1 MRAVLARPSEGR
13 VSLRPRW
20 KRSGDPTDYGASP
33 GRRGQDQLSEQLD
46 NDHPTPHVRRPL
58 LGRILGEKFN
68 LLDSK
73 LEEALAYQQ
82 EKGGLLG
89 EVLLHLRLLRE
100 EHVLEALA
108 HQFEI
113 AWMPQLETTHVDHE
127 LIKKVPIAFCRRYR
141 VLPLRYEEGAI
152 LTASTDPLETV
163 ALDDLRLLLGKP
175 IKPVLTTS
183 VVLLACLNRAYDEI
197 ANPAGAEQV
206 MEDIAANQS
215 LDQLAHELDEP
226 QDLLD
231 ATDEAP
237 IIRLVNSVLFQ
248 AVRQRASDIH
258 FESFERGLV
267 VRYRIDGVLY
277 PVLTPPKHLQASIIA
292 RLKIM
297 AGLNIAEKRLPQDG
311 RFAIRTS
318 GKDVDLR
325 VSVLPTS
332 HGERVVLRL
341 LEKENRLLNLSEM
354 GFSKDRLAVIHQLI
368 QLAHGIILVTGPTG
382 SGKTTTLYA
391 ALSHINAPDKNIITV
406 EDPVEYQL
414 LGIGQMQVNPKIN
427 LSFAAGLRSI
437 LRQDPDVIM
446 IGEIRDRETAE
457 IAIHASLTGHLVFS
471 TLHTNDAASAATRLI
486 DMGIEPF
493 LVASSVVAVLAQR
506 LLRRICPDCK
516 RPYAPSEDELSRLDV
531 APGSDVTLYRGA
543 GCAACSQTGY
553 RGRTGIFELM
563 VLNDEIR
570 RLIGGKADSTA
581 IKHAAL
587 ANGMV
592 TLKQE
597 GTERVLQGQTTLEEV
612 MRITQQEIDV

>member
-1 MRAVLARPSEGR
+1 VG
-13 VSLRPRW
+13 
-20 KRSGDPTDYGASP
+20 KPTHSA
-33 GRRGQDQLSEQLD
+33 
-46 NDHPTPHVRRPL
+46 RPL
-58 LGRILGEKFN
+58 LGAILEQKFG
-68 LLDSK
+68 LSEAK
-73 LEEALAYQQ
+73 L
-82 EKGGLLG
+82 
-89 EVLLHLRLLRE
+89 
-100 EHVLEALA
+100 LEALNIQQTKGGRLGEA
-108 HQFEI
+108 LLKIRAIEENQLLQALAIQFE
-113 AWMPQLETTHVDHE
+113 MPWLPHLELNQVDHE
-127 LIKKVPIAFCRRYR
+127 WIKKVPIHFARRYR
-141 VLPLRYEEGAI
+141 VLPLKVDDGAI
-152 LTASTDPLETV
+152 MVATTDPLETA
-163 ALDDLRLLLGKP
+163 ALDDLRLLLGMPVKA
-175 IKPVLTTS
+175 VLTS
-183 VVLLACLNRAYDEI
+183 SMSLLNSLNRAYDEV
-197 ANPAGAEQV
+197 ASPSGAEQV
-206 MEDIAANQS
+206 MEDIAASEN
-215 LDQLAHELDEP
+215 LDKIAHELDEP

-277 PVLTPPKHLQASIIA
+277 PILTPPKHLQSSIIA

-311 RFAIRTS
+311 RFAIRTA

-354 GFSKDRLAVIHQLI
+354 GFSLDRLRIIHQLI
-368 QLAHGIILVTGPTG
+368 QLTHGILLVTGPTG

-391 ALSHINAPDKNIITV
+391 ALSEINAPDKNIITV

-427 LSFAAGLRSI
+427 LTFAAGLRSI

-506 LLRRICPDCK
+506 LIRKVCPDCK
-516 RPYAPSEDELSRLDV
+516 KGYQPDDEELIRLGV
-531 APGSDVTLYRGA
+531 VPGKTKPTFYRGS

-553 RGRTGIFELM
+553 RGRTGIHELLVM
-563 VLNDEIR
+563 DDEVR
-570 RLIGGKADSTA
+570 RLIGSKADAAA
-581 IKHAAL
+581 IKQAAV
-587 ANGMV
+587 ARGMV
-592 TLKQE
+592 LLKE
-597 GTERVLQGQTTLEEV
+597 EAAEKIFAGVTTTEEV
-612 MRITQQEIDV
+612 MRMTQQEVEV

>member
-1 MRAVLARPSEGR
+1 L
-13 VSLRPRW
+13 L
-20 KRSGDPTDYGASP
+20 GAILEQKF
-33 GRRGQDQLSEQLD
+33 GLSEA
-46 NDHPTPHVRRPL
+46 
-58 LGRILGEKFN
+58 
-68 LLDSK
+68 K
-73 LEEALAYQQ
+73 L
-82 EKGGLLG
+82 
-89 EVLLHLRLLRE
+89 
-100 EHVLEALA
+100 LEALNVQQTKGGRLGEA
-108 HQFEI
+108 LLKIRAIEEDLLLQALAMQFE
-113 AWMPQLETTHVDHE
+113 MPWLPHLDVAQVDPE
-127 LIKKVPIAFCRRYR
+127 WIKKVPIHFARRYR
-141 VLPLRYEEGAI
+141 VLPLKVDDGAI
-152 LTASTDPLETV
+152 VVATTDPLETA
-163 ALDDLRLLLGKP
+163 ALDDLRLLLGMPVKA
-175 IKPVLTTS
+175 VLTS
-183 VVLLACLNRAYDEI
+183 AMSLMSCLNRAYDE
-197 ANPAGAEQV
+197 ATSRTGAEQV
-206 MEDIAANQS
+206 MEDITASEN
-215 LDQLAHELDEP
+215 LDKIAHELDEP

-277 PVLTPPKHLQASIIA
+277 PILTPPKHLQSSIIA

-311 RFAIRTS
+311 RFAIRTA

-354 GFSKDRLAVIHQLI
+354 GFAPDRLRTIQQLI
-368 QLAHGIILVTGPTG
+368 RLTHGILLVTGPTG

-391 ALSHINAPDKNIITV
+391 ALSEINAPDKNIITV

-427 LSFAAGLRSI
+427 LTFAAGLRSI

-506 LLRRICPDCK
+506 LIRKVCQDCK
-516 RPYAPSEDELSRLDV
+516 QAYQPDDEELIRLGIV
-531 APGSDVTLYRGA
+531 PGKTKPTFYRGS
-543 GCAACSQTGY
+543 GCPSCTQTGY
-553 RGRTGIFELM
+553 RGRTGIHELL
-563 VLNDEIR
+563 VLDDEIR
-570 RLIGGKADSTA
+570 RLIGNKADAAA
-581 IKHAAL
+581 IRQSAVSR
-587 ANGMV
+587 GMV
-592 TLKQE
+592 LLKE
-597 GTERVLQGQTTLEEV
+597 EAAEKIFAGITTTEEV
-612 MRITQQEIDV
+612 MRMTQQEVEV

>member
-1 MRAVLARPSEGR
+1 MSEQDEPQQPT
-13 VSLRPRW
+13 VSVTRPR
-20 KRSGDPTDYGASP
+20 
-33 GRRGQDQLSEQLD
+33 
-46 NDHPTPHVRRPL
+46 
-58 LGRILGEKFN
+58 LGEILRAKFH
-68 LLDSK
+68 LPELK

-82 EKGGLLG
+82 EKGGRLG
-89 EVLLHLRLLRE
+89 DVLLHLRALRE
-100 EHVLEALA
+100 EQVLEALA
-108 HQFEI
+108 QQFDMT
-113 AWMPQLETTHVDHE
+113 WVPHLDTTHVDHE
-127 LIKKVPIAFCRRYR
+127 VIKRVPIAFCRRYR
-141 VLPLRYEEGAI
+141 VLPLRDENGAI
-152 LTASTDPLETV
+152 LTAATDPLETV

-175 IKPVLTTS
+175 IAPVLTST
-183 VVLLACLNRAYDEI
+183 VALLARLNRAYDDI
-197 ANPAGAEQV
+197 ANPAGAEEV
-206 MEDIAANQS
+206 MEDIAANES

-267 VRYRIDGVLY
+267 IRYRIDGVLY
-277 PVLTPPKHLQASIIA
+277 PVLTPPKHLQPSIIA

-311 RFAIRTS
+311 RFAIRTA

-354 GFSKDRLAVIHQLI
+354 GFSKERLTVIHQLI
-368 QLAHGIILVTGPTG
+368 QLAHGIMLVTGPTG

-391 ALSHINAPDKNIITV
+391 ALSHINSPDKNIITV

-427 LSFAAGLRSI
+427 LTFAAGLRSI

-516 RPYAPSEDELSRLDV
+516 RPYRASEEELSRLDLP
-531 APGSDVTLYRGA
+531 PGSAVTLYRGA

-563 VLNDEIR
+563 VLDDDIR

-581 IKHAAL
+581 IKQTAIAK
-587 ANGMV
+587 GMV

-597 GTERVLQGQTTLEEV
+597 GAERVIQGHTTLEEV
-612 MRITQQEIDV
+612 MRITQQEIDVE

>member
-1 MRAVLARPSEGR
+1 MAESSEPDR
-13 VSLRPRW
+13 MESN
-20 KRSGDPTDYGASP
+20 YGK
-33 GRRGQDQLSEQLD
+33 
-46 NDHPTPHVRRPL
+46 PL
-58 LGRILGEKFN
+58 LGRILGDIFDLSN
-68 LLDSK
+68 AK
-73 LEEALAYQQ
+73 LEEALAYQRD
-82 EKGGLLG
+82 KGGRLG
-89 EVLLHLRLLRE
+89 EALLHLRALRE
-100 EHVLEALA
+100 EQLLEGLA
-108 HQFEI
+108 FQFGLP
-113 AWMPQLETTHVDHE
+113 WVPQLDAAAVDHE
-127 LIKKVPIAFCRRYR
+127 LIKRVPIVFCRRYR
-141 VLPLRYEEGAI
+141 VLPLRHEGGVI
-152 LTASTDPLETV
+152 LVATTDPLETV

-175 IKPVLTTS
+175 VKPVLTTGVS
-183 VVLLACLNRAYDEI
+183 LLARLNNVYDEV
-197 ANPAGAEQV
+197 ASPAGAEEV
-206 MEDIAANQS
+206 MEDIAASES

-277 PVLTPPKHLQASIIA
+277 PVLTPPKRLQASIIA
-292 RLKIM
+292 RIKIM

-311 RFAIRTS
+311 RFAIRTA

-354 GFSKDRLAVIHQLI
+354 GFSAERLSAMHQLI
-368 QLAHGIILVTGPTG
+368 QIAHGIILVTGPTG

-427 LSFAAGLRSI
+427 LTFATGLRSI

-516 RPYAPSEDELSRLDV
+516 RSYRPSAEELSRLDLP
-531 APGSDVTLYRGA
+531 AGSDTLLYRGA

-563 VLNDEIR
+563 VFDDDIR

-581 IKHAAL
+581 IKHAAVSK
-587 ANGMV
+587 GMI

-597 GTERVLQGQTTLEEV
+597 GTERVLQGHTTLEEV
-612 MRITQQEIDV
+612 MRITQQEIEV

>member
-1 MRAVLARPSEGR
+1 MTE
-13 VSLRPRW
+13 
-20 KRSGDPTDYGASP
+20 T
-33 GRRGQDQLSEQLD
+33 
-46 NDHPTPHVRRPL
+46 DHPNSGLSRPL
-58 LGRILGEKFN
+58 LGRILEEKFH
-68 LLDSK
+68 LLESK

-82 EKGGLLG
+82 EKGGRLG
-89 EVLLHLRLLRE
+89 EVLLHLRSLRE
-100 EHVLEALA
+100 DQLLEALA
-108 HQFEI
+108 QQFEMT
-113 AWMPQLETTHVDHE
+113 WMPQLDTTHVDHE
-127 LIKKVPIAFCRRYR
+127 LIKKVPISFCRRYR

-175 IKPVLTTS
+175 IKPILTSS
-183 VVLLACLNRAYDEI
+183 VTLLSCLNRAYDEI

-206 MEDIAANQS
+206 MEDIAANRS
-215 LDQLAHELDEP
+215 LDELAHELDEP

-354 GFSKDRLAVIHQLI
+354 GFSKERLAVIHQLI

-406 EDPVEYQL
+406 
-414 LGIGQMQVNPKIN
+414 
-427 LSFAAGLRSI
+427 
-437 LRQDPDVIM
+437 
-446 IGEIRDRETAE
+446 
-457 IAIHASLTGHLVFS
+457 
-471 TLHTNDAASAATRLI
+471 
-486 DMGIEPF
+486 
-493 LVASSVVAVLAQR
+493 
-506 LLRRICPDCK
+506 
-516 RPYAPSEDELSRLDV
+516 
-531 APGSDVTLYRGA
+531 
-543 GCAACSQTGY
+543 
-553 RGRTGIFELM
+553 
-563 VLNDEIR
+563 
-570 RLIGGKADSTA
+570 
-581 IKHAAL
+581 
-587 ANGMV
+587 
-592 TLKQE
+592 
-597 GTERVLQGQTTLEEV
+597 
-612 MRITQQEIDV
+612 

>member
-1 MRAVLARPSEGR
+1 MAQQPY
-13 VSLRPRW
+13 
-20 KRSGDPTDYGASP
+20 KT
-33 GRRGQDQLSEQLD
+33 
-46 NDHPTPHVRRPL
+46 RPL
-58 LGRILGEKFN
+58 LGEILEHKFGLSEAKLLEGLNLQQGKGGRLGEA
-68 LLDSK
+68 LLKIRAIEEDILLQALSVQFDLPWLPH
-73 LEEALAYQQ
+73 LEVNQVA
-82 EKGGLLG
+82 
-89 EVLLHLRLLRE
+89 
-100 EHVLEALA
+100 
-108 HQFEI
+108 
-113 AWMPQLETTHVDHE
+113 HE
-127 LIKKVPIAFCRRYR
+127 LIKKVPIHFSRRYR
-141 VLPLRYEEGAI
+141 VLPLKVEDDTVVVAI
-152 LTASTDPLETV
+152 TDPLET
-163 ALDDLRLLLGKP
+163 APLDDLRLLLGMPVKALLTSP
-175 IKPVLTTS
+175 ISLMS
-183 VVLLACLNRAYDEI
+183 CLNRVYDEV
-197 ANPAGAEQV
+197 ASPNGAEQV
-206 MEDIAANQS
+206 MEDIAASQN
-215 LDQLAHELDEP
+215 LDELAHELDEP

-277 PVLTPPKHLQASIIA
+277 PILTPPKHLQSSIIA

-311 RFAIRTS
+311 RFAIRTA

-354 GFSKDRLAVIHQLI
+354 GFSADQLQTIKQLI
-368 QLAHGIILVTGPTG
+368 QLTHGILLVTGPTG

-391 ALSHINAPDKNIITV
+391 ALSEINAPDKNIITV

-414 LGIGQMQVNPKIN
+414 AGVGQMQVNPKIN
-427 LSFAAGLRSI
+427 LTFAAGLRSI

-506 LLRRICPDCK
+506 LIRKVCPDCK
-516 RPYAPSEDELSRLDV
+516 KAYHPDKEELFRLGVVPGKSAP
-531 APGSDVTLYRGA
+531 TFYRGA
-543 GCAACSQTGY
+543 GCPACSQTGY
-553 RGRTGIFELM
+553 RGRTGIHEML
-563 VLNDEIR
+563 VIDDEIR
-570 RLIGGKADSTA
+570 RLIGSKADSAA
-581 IKHAAL
+581 IKQAAV
-587 ANGMV
+587 AKGMV
-592 TLKQE
+592 LLKE
-597 GTERVLQGQTTLEEV
+597 EAAAKVFAGVTTTEEV
-612 MRITQQEIDV
+612 LRMTQQEVEV

>member
-1 MRAVLARPSEGR
+1 M
-13 VSLRPRW
+13 
-20 KRSGDPTDYGASP
+20 
-33 GRRGQDQLSEQLD
+33 
-46 NDHPTPHVRRPL
+46 L
-58 LGRILGEKFN
+58 LQ
-68 LLDSK
+68 
-73 LEEALAYQQ
+73 ALAI
-82 EKGGLLG
+82 
-89 EVLLHLRLLRE
+89 
-100 EHVLEALA
+100 
-108 HQFEI
+108 QFE
-113 AWMPQLETTHVDHE
+113 MPWLPHLEVSQVDHE
-127 LIKKVPIAFCRRYR
+127 WIRKVPIHFSRRYR
-141 VLPLRYEEGAI
+141 VLPLKVDDGVLAVA
-152 LTASTDPLETV
+152 TTDPLETA
-163 ALDDLRLLLGKP
+163 ALDDLRLLLGMP
-175 IKPVLTTS
+175 VKPVLTS
-183 VVLLACLNRAYDEI
+183 ALSLMSSLNRAYDEI
-197 ANPAGAEQV
+197 ASPTGAEEV
-206 MEDIAANQS
+206 MEDIAAS
-215 LDQLAHELDEP
+215 ETLDQIAHELDEP

-231 ATDEAP
+231 STDEAP

-277 PVLTPPKHLQASIIA
+277 PILTPPKHLQSSIIA

-311 RFAIRTS
+311 RFAIRTA

-354 GFSKDRLAVIHQLI
+354 GFAPERLHTIQQLI
-368 QLAHGIILVTGPTG
+368 HLTHGILLVTGPTG

-391 ALSHINAPDKNIITV
+391 ALSEINAPDKNIITV

-427 LSFAAGLRSI
+427 LTFAAGLRSI

-506 LLRRICPDCK
+506 LIRKVCPTCK
-516 RPYAPSEDELSRLDV
+516 KAYQPDDEELIRLGIV
-531 APGSDVTLYRGA
+531 PGKHKPTFYRGM
-543 GCAACSQTGY
+543 GCPACSQTGY
-553 RGRTGIFELM
+553 RGRTGIHELM
-563 VLNDEIR
+563 VFDDEIR
-570 RLIGGKADSTA
+570 RLIGGKADSTS
-581 IKHAAL
+581 IKQAAV
-587 ANGMV
+587 AKGMV
-592 TLKQE
+592 VLKDE
-597 GTERVLQGQTTLEEV
+597 AAEKIFTGVTTTEEV
-612 MRITQQEIDV
+612 LRMTQQEVEI

>member
-1 MRAVLARPSEGR
+1 MT
-13 VSLRPRW
+13 RPRLGEILRE
-20 KRSGDPTDYGASP
+20 KFH
-33 GRRGQDQLSEQLD
+33 LSEL
-46 NDHPTPHVRRPL
+46 
-58 LGRILGEKFN
+58 
-68 LLDSK
+68 K

-82 EKGGLLG
+82 EKGGRLG
-89 EVLLHLRLLRE
+89 EVLLHLRILRE
-100 EHVLEALA
+100 EQVLEALA
-108 HQFEI
+108 QQFDMTWI
-113 AWMPQLETTHVDHE
+113 PHLDSTHVDHE
-127 LIKKVPIAFCRRYR
+127 VIKKVPIAFCRRYR
-141 VLPLRYEEGAI
+141 VLPMRDENGAI
-152 LTASTDPLETV
+152 LTASSDPLETV
-163 ALDDLRLLLGKP
+163 AMDDLRLLLGKP
-175 IKPVLTTS
+175 IVPVLTST
-183 VVLLACLNRAYDEI
+183 VALLARLNRAYDDI
-197 ANPAGAEQV
+197 ANPAGAEEV
-206 MEDIAANQS
+206 MEDIAANES

-311 RFAIRTS
+311 RFAIRTA

-354 GFSKDRLAVIHQLI
+354 GFSKERLAVIHQLI

-391 ALSHINAPDKNIITV
+391 ALTHINSPDKNIITV

-414 LGIGQMQVNPKIN
+414 LGVGQMQVNPKIN
-427 LSFAAGLRSI
+427 LTFAAGLRSI

-516 RPYAPSEDELSRLDV
+516 RPYRASEDELSRLDLP
-531 APGSDVTLYRGA
+531 PGAAVTLYRGA

-563 VLNDEIR
+563 VLDDDIR

-581 IKHAAL
+581 IKQTAIAK
-587 ANGMV
+587 GMV

-597 GTERVLQGQTTLEEV
+597 GAERVIQGQTTLEEV
-612 MRITQQEIDV
+612 MRITQQEIDVD

>member
-1 MRAVLARPSEGR
+1 MTVVRENQTE
-13 VSLRPRW
+13 
-20 KRSGDPTDYGASP
+20 SGYG
-33 GRRGQDQLSEQLD
+33 
-46 NDHPTPHVRRPL
+46 RPL

-73 LEEALAYQQ
+73 LQ
-82 EKGGLLG
+82 
-89 EVLLHLRLLRE
+89 
-100 EHVLEALA
+100 EALA
-108 HQFEI
+108 HQRDRGGRLGEALLHLRALREEQLLEGLAQQFEMS
-113 AWMPQLETTHVDHE
+113 WMPQLESINVDHE
-127 LIKKVPIAFCRRYR
+127 LLRKVPIAFCRRYR
-141 VLPLRYEEGAI
+141 VLPLRQEEGAI
-152 LTASTDPLETV
+152 LVASTDPLETV
-163 ALDDLRLLLGKP
+163 ALDDLRLLLATP
-175 IKPVLTTS
+175 IKPVLTTT
-183 VVLLACLNRAYDEI
+183 VALLSCLNRAYDEI
-197 ANPAGAEQV
+197 ASPAGAEEV
-206 MEDIAANQS
+206 MEDIAASES
-215 LDQLAHELDEP
+215 LDQLAHKLDEP

-311 RFAIRTS
+311 RFAIRTA

-354 GFSKDRLAVIHQLI
+354 GFSEERLSAIRQLI

-427 LSFAAGLRSI
+427 LSFATGLRSI

-471 TLHTNDAASAATRLI
+471 TLHTNDAASAPTRLI

-506 LLRRICPDCK
+506 LLRKICPDCQ
-516 RPYAPSEDELSRLDV
+516 RPYKPSPEELSRLDL
-531 APGSDVTLYRGA
+531 APGSSVTLYRGA
-543 GCAACSQTGY
+543 GCGVCSQTGY

-563 VLNDEIR
+563 VLDDEIR
-570 RLIGGKADSTA
+570 RLIGAKADSTA
-581 IKHAAL
+581 IKQAAI
-587 ANGMV
+587 AKGMV

-597 GTERVLQGQTTLEEV
+597 GAAKVIQGQTTLEEV

>member
-1 MRAVLARPSEGR
+1 MPKFADDAQAESN
-13 VSLRPRW
+13 
-20 KRSGDPTDYGASP
+20 YGK
-33 GRRGQDQLSEQLD
+33 
-46 NDHPTPHVRRPL
+46 PL

-73 LEEALAYQQ
+73 LEEALAYQR
-82 EKGGLLG
+82 EKGGRLG

-100 EHVLEALA
+100 EEILEGLA
-108 HQFEI
+108 QQFEMV
-113 AWMPQLETTHVDHE
+113 WMPQLDPTNVDHE
-127 LIKKVPIAFCRRYR
+127 LIKRVPIAFCRRYR
-141 VLPLRYEEGAI
+141 VLPLRDENGTI
-152 LTASTDPLETV
+152 LVASTDPLETV

-175 IKPVLTTS
+175 IKPVLTTG
-183 VVLLACLNRAYDEI
+183 VTLLAGLNRAYDEI
-197 ANPAGAEQV
+197 ASPAAAEEV
-206 MEDIAANQS
+206 MEDIAASES
-215 LDQLAHELDEP
+215 LDQIAHELDEP
-226 QDLLD
+226 KDLLD

-311 RFAIRTS
+311 RFAIRTA
-318 GKDVDLR
+318 GKDIDLR

-354 GFSKDRLAVIHQLI
+354 GFSGERLSAIHQLI

-427 LSFAAGLRSI
+427 LSFATGLRSI

-506 LLRRICPDCK
+506 LLRKVCPDCK
-516 RPYAPSEDELSRLDV
+516 QPYKPSPEELSRLDMK
-531 APGSDVTLYRGA
+531 PGSVTTLYRGT
-543 GCAACSQTGY
+543 GCASCSQTGY

-563 VLNDEIR
+563 VLDDEIR
-570 RLIGGKADSTA
+570 RLIGAKVDSTA
-581 IKHAAL
+581 IKQAAITR
-587 ANGMV
+587 GMV

-597 GTERVLQGQTTLEEV
+597 GAAKVLQGLTSLEEV
-612 MRITQQEIDV
+612 MRITQQEIEV

>member
-1 MRAVLARPSEGR
+1 
-13 VSLRPRW
+13 VS
-20 KRSGDPTDYGASP
+20 D
-33 GRRGQDQLSEQLD
+33 SEQQV
-46 NDHPTPHVRRPL
+46 TFGRPL

-73 LEEALAYQQ
+73 LDEALAYQR
-82 EKGGLLG
+82 EKGGRLG
-89 EVLLHLRLLRE
+89 EALLHLRVLRE
-100 EHVLEALA
+100 EELLEALA
-108 HQFEI
+108 QQFEL
-113 AWMPQLETTHVDHE
+113 AWLPHLEVSHIDHE
-127 LIKKVPIAFCRRYR
+127 LIKRVPISFARRYR
-141 VLPLRYEEGAI
+141 ILPLRYEDGVVVVA
-152 LTASTDPLETV
+152 TTDPLETV

-175 IKPVLTTS
+175 IRSVLTTGIA
-183 VVLLACLNRAYDEI
+183 LLACLNRVYDE
-197 ANPAGAEQV
+197 AASPAGAEQV
-206 MEDIAANQS
+206 MEDIAAAEN

-277 PVLTPPKHLQASIIA
+277 PVLTPPKRLQSSIIA

-311 RFAIRTS
+311 RFAIRTA

-341 LEKENRLLNLSEM
+341 LEKENRLLNLTEM
-354 GFSKDRLAVIHQLI
+354 GFSTDRLSSIQQLI

-391 ALSHINAPDKNIITV
+391 ALSQINAPDKNIITV

-427 LSFAAGLRSI
+427 LTFAAGLRSI

-493 LVASSVVAVLAQR
+493 LVASSVMAVLAQR
-506 LLRRICPDCK
+506 LLRQICPDCK
-516 RPYAPSEDELSRLDV
+516 KPYNPTVDELGRLGLDGKG
-531 APGSDVTLYRGA
+531 PFTFYRGS
-543 GCAACSQTGY
+543 GCPNCSQTGY
-553 RGRTGIFELM
+553 RGRTGIYELL
-563 VLNDEIR
+563 VLDDDVR
-570 RLIGGKADSTA
+570 RLIGAKADSSA
-581 IKHAAL
+581 IKQAAI
-587 ANGMV
+587 AKGMI

-597 GTERVLQGQTTLEEV
+597 GAMKVAQGVTTTEEV
-612 MRITQQEIDV
+612 MRITQQEIEI

>member
-1 MRAVLARPSEGR
+1 MT
-13 VSLRPRW
+13 
-20 KRSGDPTDYGASP
+20 K
-33 GRRGQDQLSEQLD
+33 
-46 NDHPTPHVRRPL
+46 HTPVTRPL
-58 LGRILGEKFN
+58 LGAILEQKFG
-68 LLDSK
+68 LSEAK
-73 LEEALAYQQ
+73 L
-82 EKGGLLG
+82 
-89 EVLLHLRLLRE
+89 
-100 EHVLEALA
+100 LEALNLQQTKGGRLGEA
-108 HQFEI
+108 LLKIRALEEDLLLQALAMQFE
-113 AWMPQLETTHVDHE
+113 MPWLPHLDVAQVDHE
-127 LIKKVPIAFCRRYR
+127 LIKKVPIHFARRYR
-141 VLPLRYEEGAI
+141 VLPMKVDDGAI
-152 LTASTDPLETV
+152 VVASTDPLETA
-163 ALDDLRLLLGKP
+163 ALDDLRLLLGMPVKA
-175 IKPVLTTS
+175 VLTTTMS
-183 VVLLACLNRAYDEI
+183 LMTCLNRAYDE
-197 ANPAGAEQV
+197 ASSPTGAEQV
-206 MEDIAANQS
+206 MEDIAAS
-215 LDQLAHELDEP
+215 EDLGKIAHELDEP

-277 PVLTPPKHLQASIIA
+277 PILTPPKHLQSSIIA

-311 RFAIRTS
+311 RFAIRTA

-354 GFSKDRLAVIHQLI
+354 GFAPDRLRTIQQLI
-368 QLAHGIILVTGPTG
+368 HLTHGILLVTGPTG

-391 ALSHINAPDKNIITV
+391 ALSEINAPDKNIITV

-427 LSFAAGLRSI
+427 LTFAAGLRSI

-506 LLRRICPDCK
+506 LIRKVCPDCK
-516 RPYAPSEDELSRLDV
+516 QSYQPDDEELIRLGV
-531 APGSDVTLYRGA
+531 VPGKTKPTFYRGS
-543 GCAACSQTGY
+543 GCPACTQTGY
-553 RGRTGIFELM
+553 RGRTGIHELL
-563 VLNDEIR
+563 VLDDEIR
-570 RLIGGKADSTA
+570 RLIGNKADAAA
-581 IKHAAL
+581 IRQAAVSR
-587 ANGMV
+587 GMV
-592 TLKQE
+592 LLKE
-597 GTERVLQGQTTLEEV
+597 EAAEKIFAGITTTEEV
-612 MRITQQEIDV
+612 MRMTQQEVEV

>member
-1 MRAVLARPSEGR
+1 MAEFTEPDRLESN
-13 VSLRPRW
+13 
-20 KRSGDPTDYGASP
+20 YGK
-33 GRRGQDQLSEQLD
+33 
-46 NDHPTPHVRRPL
+46 PL
-58 LGRILGEKFN
+58 LGRILGDKFN
-68 LLDSK
+68 LPSAK
-73 LEEALAYQQ
+73 LEEALAYQR
-82 EKGGLLG
+82 EKGGRLG
-89 EVLLHLRLLRE
+89 EALLHLRALRE
-100 EHVLEALA
+100 EELLEGLA
-108 HQFEI
+108 IQFGLS
-113 AWMPQLETTHVDHE
+113 WMPQMESATVDRE

-141 VLPLRYEEGAI
+141 VLPLRHDDGVI
-152 LTASTDPLETV
+152 LVASTDPLETV

-175 IKPVLTTS
+175 IKPVLTTGVS
-183 VVLLACLNRAYDEI
+183 LLARLNRAYDE
-197 ANPAGAEQV
+197 AASPTGAEDV
-206 MEDIAANQS
+206 MEDIAASES

-277 PVLTPPKHLQASIIA
+277 PVLTPPKRLQSSIIA
-292 RLKIM
+292 RIKIM

-354 GFSKDRLAVIHQLI
+354 GFSTERLSAIHQLI

-427 LSFAAGLRSI
+427 LTFATGLRSI

-516 RPYAPSEDELSRLDV
+516 RSYQASAEELSRLDLPLGT
-531 APGSDVTLYRGA
+531 AMTLYRGA

-563 VLNDEIR
+563 VLDDDIR
-570 RLIGGKADSTA
+570 RLIGGKADSSA
-581 IKHAAL
+581 IKQTAVAK
-587 ANGMV
+587 GMV

-597 GTERVLQGQTTLEEV
+597 GAERVLQGHTTLEEV
-612 MRITQQEIDV
+612 MRITQQEIEV

>member
-1 MRAVLARPSEGR
+1 
-13 VSLRPRW
+13 
-20 KRSGDPTDYGASP
+20 
-33 GRRGQDQLSEQLD
+33 LSEQLD
-46 NDHPTPHVRRPL
+46 NDQSILSVRRPL

-73 LEEALAYQQ
+73 LEEALAYQH

-100 EHVLEALA
+100 EQVLEALA
-108 HQFEI
+108 QQFEMS
-113 AWMPQLETTHVDHE
+113 WMPQLDTTHVDHE
-127 LIKKVPIAFCRRYR
+127 LIKKIPIAFCRRYR

-175 IKPVLTTS
+175 IKPILTTS
-183 VVLLACLNRAYDEI
+183 VALLACLNRAYDEI

-354 GFSKDRLAVIHQLI
+354 GFSKERLAVIHQLI

-516 RPYAPSEDELSRLDV
+516 RPYAPSEEELSRLDV
-531 APGSDVTLYRGA
+531 APGSNVTLYRGA

-553 RGRTGIFELM
+553 RGRIGIFELM
-563 VLNDEIR
+563 VLNDDIR

-581 IKHAAL
+581 IKHAAIT
-587 ANGMV
+587 NGMV

-597 GTERVLQGQTTLEEV
+597 AAERVLQGQTTLAEV
-612 MRITQQEIDV
+612 MRITQQEIDVD

>member
-1 MRAVLARPSEGR
+1 MDETSNTGKFGRTRIGKILSAKFRLPESKVEEG
-13 VSLRPRW
+13 
-20 KRSGDPTDYGASP
+20 
-33 GRRGQDQLSEQLD
+33 
-46 NDHPTPHVRRPL
+46 
-58 LGRILGEKFN
+58 
-68 LLDSK
+68 
-73 LEEALAYQQ
+73 LAYQQ
-82 EKGGLLG
+82 EKGGRLG
-89 EVLLHLRLLRE
+89 DALVRLRALREDEVLEGLATQFDVPWVPHLDTL
-100 EHVLEALA
+100 
-108 HQFEI
+108 
-113 AWMPQLETTHVDHE
+113 PVDHT
-127 LIKKVPIAFCRRYR
+127 LIKNVPIAFARRYR
-141 VLPLRYEEGAI
+141 ILPLRYEDGVVVVA
-152 LTASTDPLETV
+152 TTDPLETV
-163 ALDDLRLLLGKP
+163 ALDDLRLLLGAPVKT
-175 IKPVLTTS
+175 VLTTN
-183 VVLLACLNRAYDEI
+183 VALMAALNRIYDEV
-197 ANPAGAEQV
+197 ASPAGAEQV
-206 MEDIAANQS
+206 MEDINASEN

-277 PVLTPPKHLQASIIA
+277 PVLTPPKRLQASIIA

-311 RFAIRTS
+311 RFAIRTA

-325 VSVLPTS
+325 VSVLPTA
-332 HGERVVLRL
+332 HGERIVLRL

-354 GFSKDRLAVIHQLI
+354 GFMPERLAAIQQLI

-391 ALSHINAPDKNIITV
+391 ALSQINSPDKNIITV
-406 EDPVEYQL
+406 EDPIEYQL

-506 LLRRICPDCK
+506 LLRKICPDC
-516 RPYAPSEDELSRLDV
+516 RQPYRPSEEELARLGLEYN
-531 APGSDVTLYRGA
+531 PSVTLYRGV
-543 GCAACSQTGY
+543 GCPSCSQTGY
-553 RGRTGIFELM
+553 RGRTGIYELL
-563 VLNDEIR
+563 VLDDEVR
-570 RLIGGKADSTA
+570 RLIGTKADSTA
-581 IKHAAL
+581 IKQAAI
-587 ANGMV
+587 AKGMV

-597 GTERVLQGQTTLEEV
+597 GAARVAQGITTMEEV
-612 MRITQQEIDV
+612 MRITQQEIEI

>member
-1 MRAVLARPSEGR
+1 MG
-13 VSLRPRW
+13 
-20 KRSGDPTDYGASP
+20 KPTHSA
-33 GRRGQDQLSEQLD
+33 
-46 NDHPTPHVRRPL
+46 RPL
-58 LGRILGEKFN
+58 LGAILEQKFG
-68 LLDSK
+68 LSEAK
-73 LEEALAYQQ
+73 L
-82 EKGGLLG
+82 
-89 EVLLHLRLLRE
+89 
-100 EHVLEALA
+100 LEALNIQQTKGGRLGEA
-108 HQFEI
+108 LLKIRAIEENLLLQALAIQFE
-113 AWMPQLETTHVDHE
+113 MPWLPHLEVNQVDHE
-127 LIKKVPIAFCRRYR
+127 WIKKVPIHFARRYR
-141 VLPLRYEEGAI
+141 VLPLKVDDGAI
-152 LTASTDPLETV
+152 VVATTDPLETA
-163 ALDDLRLLLGKP
+163 ALDDLRLLLGMPVKA
-175 IKPVLTTS
+175 VLTS
-183 VVLLACLNRAYDEI
+183 AMSLLSSLNRAYDEV
-197 ANPAGAEQV
+197 ASPTGAEQV
-206 MEDIAANQS
+206 MEDIAASEN
-215 LDQLAHELDEP
+215 LDKIAHELDEP

-277 PVLTPPKHLQASIIA
+277 PILTPPKHLQSSIIA

-311 RFAIRTS
+311 RFAIRTA

-354 GFSKDRLAVIHQLI
+354 GFSLDRLRIIQQLI
-368 QLAHGIILVTGPTG
+368 QLTHGILLVTGPTG

-391 ALSHINAPDKNIITV
+391 ALSEINAPDKNIITV

-427 LSFAAGLRSI
+427 LTFAAGLRSI

-506 LLRRICPDCK
+506 LIRKVCPDCK
-516 RPYAPSEDELSRLDV
+516 KAYQPDDEELIRLGV
-531 APGSDVTLYRGA
+531 VPGKTKPTFYRGS

-553 RGRTGIFELM
+553 RGRTGIHELLVM
-563 VLNDEIR
+563 DDEVR
-570 RLIGGKADSTA
+570 RLIGSKADSAA
-581 IKHAAL
+581 IKQAAV
-587 ANGMV
+587 ARGMV
-592 TLKQE
+592 LLKE
-597 GTERVLQGQTTLEEV
+597 EAAEKIFAGITTTEEV
-612 MRITQQEIDV
+612 MRMTQQEVEV

>member
-1 MRAVLARPSEGR
+1 MST
-13 VSLRPRW
+13 
-20 KRSGDPTDYGASP
+20 TDQPESNYG
-33 GRRGQDQLSEQLD
+33 
-46 NDHPTPHVRRPL
+46 RPL
-58 LGRILGEKFN
+58 LGRILREKFS
-68 LLDSK
+68 LLDAK
-73 LEEALAYQQ
+73 LEEALAYQL
-82 EKGGLLG
+82 EKGGRLG
-89 EVLLHLRLLRE
+89 EVLLHLRLLKE
-100 EHVLEALA
+100 EQLLEALA
-108 HQFEI
+108 QQFHMD
-113 AWMPQLETTHVDHE
+113 WLPQLDTTTIDHE

-141 VLPLRYEEGAI
+141 VLPLRQEDGVI
-152 LTASTDPLETV
+152 LAASTDPLETV
-163 ALDDLRLLLGKP
+163 ALDDLRLLLAKP
-175 IKPVLTTS
+175 IKPILTTG
-183 VVLLACLNRAYDEI
+183 VALLACLNRTYDEV
-197 ANPAGAEQV
+197 ASPAGAEEV
-206 MEDIAANQS
+206 MEDIAASES

-311 RFAIRTS
+311 RFAIRTA

-354 GFSKDRLAVIHQLI
+354 GFSKERLSIIQQLI

-391 ALSHINAPDKNIITV
+391 ALSQINAPDKNIITV

-414 LGIGQMQVNPKIN
+414 LGVGQMQVNPKIN
-427 LSFAAGLRSI
+427 LTFATGLRSI

-506 LLRRICPDCK
+506 LLRKICPDCK
-516 RPYAPSEDELSRLDV
+516 RPYKPSAEELDRLELPPD
-531 APGSDVTLYRGA
+531 SKIMLYRGA

-563 VLNDEIR
+563 VLDDDIR

-581 IKHAAL
+581 IKQAAVTK
-587 ANGMV
+587 GMV

-597 GTERVLQGQTTLEEV
+597 GADRVIQGHTTVEEV
-612 MRITQQEIDV
+612 MRITQQEIEV

>member
-1 MRAVLARPSEGR
+1 MNGEHGS
-13 VSLRPRW
+13 
-20 KRSGDPTDYGASP
+20 
-33 GRRGQDQLSEQLD
+33 
-46 NDHPTPHVRRPL
+46 RPL
-58 LGRILGEKFN
+58 LGAILEDKFGLSEAKLLEAINIQGTKGGRLGEILVRLRAITEDQ
-68 LLDSK
+68 LLQ
-73 LEEALAYQQ
+73 ALA
-82 EKGGLLG
+82 
-89 EVLLHLRLLRE
+89 V
-100 EHVLEALA
+100 
-108 HQFEI
+108 QFELP
-113 AWMPQLETTHVDHE
+113 WLPHLDVSQVDHE
-127 LIKKVPIAFCRRYR
+127 WVKKVPIHFARRYH
-141 VLPLRYEEGAI
+141 VLPLKTEDGAV
-152 LTASTDPLETV
+152 LVATTDPMETA
-163 ALDDLRLLLGKP
+163 ALDDLRLLLGLP
-175 IKPVLTTS
+175 IKPVLTS
-183 VVLLACLNRAYDEI
+183 SLSLLACLNRVNDE
-197 ANPAGAEQV
+197 AASPAGAEQV
-206 MEDIAANQS
+206 MEDIAASES
-215 LDQLAHELDEP
+215 LDQIAHELDEP

-277 PVLTPPKHLQASIIA
+277 PVLTPPKHLQANIVA

-311 RFAIRTS
+311 RFRIRTA

-354 GFSKDRLAVIHQLI
+354 GFSQNRLGIIQQLI
-368 QLAHGIILVTGPTG
+368 QLSHGIILVTGPTG

-391 ALSHINAPDKNIITV
+391 ALTHINAPDKNIITV

-414 LGIGQMQVNPKIN
+414 LGVGQMQVNPKIN
-427 LSFAAGLRSI
+427 LTFAAGLRSI

-506 LLRRICPDCK
+506 LLRQVCSDCK
-516 RPYAPSEDELSRLDV
+516 QPYHPTDEELIRLGIVPPRVRP
-531 APGSDVTLYRGA
+531 TFYRGA
-543 GCAACSQTGY
+543 GCPACAQTGY
-553 RGRTGIFELM
+553 RGRTGIFELL
-563 VLNDEIR
+563 VLDDEIR
-570 RLIGGKADSTA
+570 RLIGTKADSA
-581 IKHAAL
+581 SIRQAAM
-587 ANGMV
+587 AKGMV
-592 TLKQE
+592 TLKDE
-597 GTERVLQGQTTLEEV
+597 GAEKVFHGVTTTEELMRV
-612 MRITQQEIDV
+612 TQQEVEI

>member
-1 MRAVLARPSEGR
+1 MANDDMTSAGTHQESH
-13 VSLRPRW
+13 
-20 KRSGDPTDYGASP
+20 YG
-33 GRRGQDQLSEQLD
+33 
-46 NDHPTPHVRRPL
+46 RPL
-58 LGRILGEKFN
+58 LGRILGERFKLSN
-68 LLDSK
+68 AK
-73 LEEALAYQQ
+73 LEEALAHQQ
-82 EKGGLLG
+82 EKGGRLG
-89 EVLLHLRLLRE
+89 EVLLHLRMLRE
-100 EHVLEALA
+100 EELLEGLAL
-108 HQFEI
+108 QFGLP
-113 AWMPQLETTHVDHE
+113 WMPQLETVAVDHD
-127 LIKKVPIAFCRRYR
+127 LIKKVPITFCRRYR
-141 VLPLRYEEGAI
+141 VLPLRQEEGTV
-152 LTASTDPLETV
+152 LVASTDPLETV

-175 IKPVLTTS
+175 IKPVLTTGAA
-183 VVLLACLNRAYDEI
+183 LLARLNRAYDET

-206 MEDIAANQS
+206 MEDIAASES

-267 VRYRIDGVLY
+267 IRYRIDGVLY

-292 RLKIM
+292 RIKIM

-311 RFAIRTS
+311 RFAIRTA
-318 GKDVDLR
+318 GKDIDLR

-341 LEKENRLLNLSEM
+341 LEKETRLLNLSEM
-354 GFSKDRLAVIHQLI
+354 GFSGGRLSTIHRLI
-368 QLAHGIILVTGPTG
+368 QLAHGMILVTGPTG

-391 ALSHINAPDKNIITV
+391 ALSHINSSDKNIITI

-414 LGIGQMQVNPKIN
+414 PGIGQMQVNPKIN
-427 LSFAAGLRSI
+427 LTFAAGLRSI

-506 LLRRICPDCK
+506 LIRKICPDCK
-516 RPYAPSEDELSRLDV
+516 TPYKPSAEELSRLDL
-531 APGSDVTLYRGA
+531 PSQTDLTLYRGA
-543 GCAACSQTGY
+543 GCQACSQTGY

-563 VLNDEIR
+563 VLDDEIR
-570 RLIGGKADSTA
+570 RLIGSKADAST
-581 IKHAAL
+581 IKQAAV
-587 ANGMV
+587 AKGMM
-592 TLKQE
+592 TLKQD
-597 GTERVLQGQTTLEEV
+597 GAERVLQGQTSLEEV
-612 MRITQQEIDV
+612 MRITQQEVEI

>member
-1 MRAVLARPSEGR
+1 MS
-13 VSLRPRW
+13 
-20 KRSGDPTDYGASP
+20 YG
-33 GRRGQDQLSEQLD
+33 
-46 NDHPTPHVRRPL
+46 RPL
-58 LGRILGEKFN
+58 LGRILGEKFH

-73 LEEALAYQQ
+73 LDEALAYQR
-82 EKGGLLG
+82 EKGGRLG
-89 EVLLHLRLLRE
+89 EALLHLRALRE
-100 EHVLEALA
+100 EELLEALA
-108 HQFEI
+108 LQFELE
-113 AWMPQLETTHVDHE
+113 WVPHLETAQIDHE
-127 LIKKVPIAFCRRYR
+127 LIKKVPISFSRRYR
-141 VLPLRYEEGAI
+141 ILPIRYEEEAVI
-152 LTASTDPLETV
+152 VATTDPLETV

-175 IKPVLTTS
+175 IRPVLTTGLA
-183 VVLLACLNRAYDEI
+183 LLACLNRVYDE
-197 ANPAGAEQV
+197 AASPAGAEQV
-206 MEDIAANQS
+206 MEDIAAAEN

-277 PVLTPPKHLQASIIA
+277 PVLTPPKRLQSSIIA

-311 RFAIRTS
+311 RFAIRTA

-341 LEKENRLLNLSEM
+341 LEKENRLLNLTEM
-354 GFSKDRLAVIHQLI
+354 GFAADRLSSIQQLI

-391 ALSHINAPDKNIITV
+391 ALSQINAPDKNIITV

-427 LSFAAGLRSI
+427 LTFAAGLRSI

-493 LVASSVVAVLAQR
+493 LVASSVMAVLAQR
-506 LLRRICPDCK
+506 LLRQICPECK
-516 RPYAPSEDELSRLDV
+516 KPYTPAAEELGRLGLDHK
-531 APGSDVTLYRGA
+531 GRYTFYRGA
-543 GCAACSQTGY
+543 GCPSCSQTGY
-553 RGRTGIFELM
+553 RGRTGIYELL
-563 VLNDEIR
+563 VFDDEVR
-570 RLIGGKADSTA
+570 RLIGAKADSSA
-581 IKHAAL
+581 IKQAAI
-587 ANGMV
+587 AKGMV

-597 GTERVLQGQTTLEEV
+597 GAAKVAQGVTTTEEV
-612 MRITQQEIDV
+612 MRITQQEIEI

>member
-1 MRAVLARPSEGR
+1 MRENLTE
-13 VSLRPRW
+13 
-20 KRSGDPTDYGASP
+20 SGYG
-33 GRRGQDQLSEQLD
+33 
-46 NDHPTPHVRRPL
+46 RPL
-58 LGRILGEKFN
+58 LGCILGEKFN

-73 LEEALAYQQ
+73 LQEALDFQR
-82 EKGGLLG
+82 EKGGRLG
-89 EVLLHLRLLRE
+89 EALLHLRALKEEQLLE
-100 EHVLEALA
+100 GLA
-108 HQFEI
+108 QQYEMP
-113 AWMPQLETTHVDHE
+113 WMPQLESINVDQE
-127 LIKKVPIAFCRRYR
+127 LLKKVPIAFCRRYR
-141 VLPLRYEEGAI
+141 VLPLRQEDGAI
-152 LTASTDPLETV
+152 LVASTDPLETV
-163 ALDDLRLLLGKP
+163 ALDDLRLLLAKP
-175 IKPVLTTS
+175 IKPVLTTG
-183 VVLLACLNRAYDEI
+183 VALLSCLNRAYDEV
-197 ANPAGAEQV
+197 ASPAGAEQV
-206 MEDIAANQS
+206 MEDIAASES
-215 LDQLAHELDEP
+215 LDQIAHELDEP

-258 FESFERGLV
+258 FEAFERGLV

-311 RFAIRTS
+311 RFAIRTA
-318 GKDVDLR
+318 GKDVDIR

-354 GFSKDRLAVIHQLI
+354 GFSPERLSAIHQLI

-427 LSFAAGLRSI
+427 LSFATGLRSI

-471 TLHTNDAASAATRLI
+471 TLHTNDAASAPTRLI

-506 LLRRICPDCK
+506 LIRKICLDCQQ
-516 RPYAPSEDELSRLDV
+516 PYNPSPEELSRLDL
-531 APGSDVTLYRGA
+531 APGSRVTLYRGA
-543 GCAACSQTGY
+543 GCGVCSQTGY

-563 VLNDEIR
+563 VLDDEIR
-570 RLIGGKADSTA
+570 RLIGAKADSTA
-581 IKHAAL
+581 IKQAAI
-587 ANGMV
+587 AKGMV

-597 GTERVLQGQTTLEEV
+597 GAAKVIQGQTTLEEV